1 MALEMFKC
9 SCGAEFEDSEF
20 SVSRECMECR
30 ASTAPPTHN
39 FMTAGQAYQFWQQ
52 TQASYQQ
59 MQWSQSLYSMGID
72 PITYNTTITYEDR

>member
-1 MALEMFKC
+1 MALELFKC

-30 ASTAPPTHN
+30 ASTEPYTFN
-39 FMTAGQAYQFWQQ
+39 LTAANQAYTIWRQEQIHH
-52 TQASYQQ
+52 QQ
-59 MQWSQSLYSMGID
+59 MQWSQPLYSMGID